1 VSGAEWE
8 SVVGYS
14 RVVRVG
20 PFVYVAGTTAWD
32 EDGEIVGLGDPYG
45 QTVQILRNIDKALRS
60 AGAGLKDVVRTRT
73 FVTDMKDWQEVGR
86 AHGEVFSDIR
96 PVATMVEVRHL
107 LDPRMLVEIEVDA
120 VVADAAR

>member
-1 VSGAEWE
+1 
-8 SVVGYS
+8 
-14 RVVRVG
+14 
-20 PFVYVAGTTAWD
+20 
-32 EDGEIVGLGDPYG
+32 
-45 QTVQILRNIDKALRS
+45 LRS

>member
-1 VSGAEWE
+1 
-8 SVVGYS
+8 
-14 RVVRVG
+14 
-20 PFVYVAGTTAWD
+20 
-32 EDGEIVGLGDPYG
+32 
-45 QTVQILRNIDKALRS
+45 
-60 AGAGLKDVVRTRT
+60 
-73 FVTDMKDWQEVGR
+73 MKDWQEVER